1 MAIENGIK
9 SSTIKNGFR
18 ACGLHPFDSNAID
31 YSKCIATSATGS
43 LITNET
49 TDVFVTPEAFEESIQ
64 KESDTTQ
71 HGSVD
76 QSVTISMDRIVEAYD
91 IIGAETIAKIEG
103 DVNKLSREERVIRYF
118 YREFVR
124 PHIGFHALKSTVEV
138 NGLNCLDG
146 LEGNNDNDDDF
157 TSASSSKKMDIV
169 SPLDTYISID
179 MTDYEKVEAGG
190 SNILCNILPLTS
202 STEPQTTC
210 TDSELPEMMDYV
222 DARIVNNHDLQ
233 EKDIE
238 TQCEDGKDASLV
250 ISTRRLSEVLNLP
263 ATPHRC
269 GRHRNYKKSFQPVLT
284 AKERRDALLKVKE
297 QKEKEL
303 QQKKIRALQR
313 QEAKEKRE
321 NEKRARMEERKK
333 IKGKSKTSTP
343 KAKLGDKNARMRN

>member
-1 MAIENGIK
+1 
-9 SSTIKNGFR
+9 
-18 ACGLHPFDSNAID
+18 
-31 YSKCIATSATGS
+31 
-43 LITNET
+43 
-49 TDVFVTPEAFEESIQ
+49 
-64 KESDTTQ
+64 
-71 HGSVD
+71 
-76 QSVTISMDRIVEAYD
+76 
-91 IIGAETIAKIEG
+91 
-103 DVNKLSREERVIRYF
+103 
-118 YREFVR
+118 
-124 PHIGFHALKSTVEV
+124 
-138 NGLNCLDG
+138 
-146 LEGNNDNDDDF
+146 
-157 TSASSSKKMDIV
+157 MDIV

-269 GRHRNYKKSFQPVLT
+269 

-321 NEKRARMEERKK
+321 NEKRARMEE
-333 IKGKSKTSTP
+333 
-343 KAKLGDKNARMRN
+343 